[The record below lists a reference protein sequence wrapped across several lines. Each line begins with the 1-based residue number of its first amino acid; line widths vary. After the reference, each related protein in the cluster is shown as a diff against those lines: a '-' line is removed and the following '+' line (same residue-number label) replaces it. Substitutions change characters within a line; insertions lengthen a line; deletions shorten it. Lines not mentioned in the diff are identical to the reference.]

1 MVWYDRGNMGLY
13 SREKEEEDR
22 ERFGIVENYE
32 TYFSDSLN
40 VEKEVLKIIFKITR
54 YTSDNELK

>member
-1 MVWYDRGNMGLY
+1 MGLY

-54 YTSDNELK
+54 YTSNNELK